1 MSRLPKNSIHLLKA
15 TMPVKMCM
23 ENTSR
28 ALTRA
33 LKSLKDDDD
42 KVTYLLEVKW
52 LCELLLKKEKQKE
65 N

>member
-1 MSRLPKNSIHLLKA
+1 MNLLKA

-28 ALTRA
+28 ALKRA
-33 LKSLKDDDD
+33 LKSLKDEDD

-52 LCELLLKKEKQKE
+52 LCEKLLKEEKQKE